1 MTRPGS
7 VAVIGAGIAG
17 LACARRLADAGL
29 AVAVFDKGRG
39 LGGRM
44 ATRRMGA
51 GIDHGAQY
59 FTARGAEFR
68 AQVADWLAAGTV
80 AAWEAPVALGRSGPA
95 YVGVPGMTAPA
106 QALARGLAVT
116 SGVAVTRIV
125 RRDGGWSLA
134 TADWPE
140 GDERRFD
147 AVVLAVPWPQVG
159 ALVAES
165 GVAWPAV
172 APVYAPCW
180 ALLLAGGDGI
190 AGLPAAMAPDDPVI
204 AWVARGSSKP
214 GRGAGAE
221 TETAIVHA
229 TPDWSRT
236 HLEETADAVMPA
248 LMDRLRRLVGPV
260 VADEIVAHRW
270 RYALVEKPAGL
281 PCLWDGEVL
290 LGACG
295 DWCLGGRVEAAFD
308 SGRALAARILAD
320 LETGGQ
326 D

>member
-1 MTRPGS
+1 MSVPGS
-7 VAVIGAGIAG
+7 IAVIGAGIAG

-39 LGGRM
+39 IGGRM

-59 FTARGAEFR
+59 FTARSAEFR
-68 AQVADWLAAGTV
+68 AQVADWLAAGAV
-80 AAWEAPVALGRSGPA
+80 AAWDAPVALGRSGPA
-95 YVGVPGMTAPA
+95 YVGAPRMTAPA

-116 SGVAVTRIV
+116 TSVTVTGIV

-134 TADWPE
+134 TADRPDGGE
-140 GDERRFD
+140 QRFD

-159 ALVAES
+159 ALVAGS

-180 ALLLAGGDGI
+180 ALLLAGGDGL
-190 AGLPAAMAPDDPVI
+190 ANLPDAMAPDDPVI
-204 AWVARGSSKP
+204 AWVARGSAKP
-214 GRGAGAE
+214 GRGVGP
-221 TETAIVHA
+221 ETAIVHA

-236 HLEETADAVMPA
+236 HLEEPADAVIAAM
-248 LMDRLRRLVGPV
+248 LDRLRQLAGPV
-260 VADEIVAHRW
+260 AADETAAHRW
-270 RYALVEKPAGL
+270 RYALVEQAAGL
-281 PCLWDGEVL
+281 PCLWDEAAL

-295 DWCLGGRVEAAFD
+295 DWCLGGRVEAAFE

-320 LETGGQ
+320 HDSGRTG
-326 D
+326 